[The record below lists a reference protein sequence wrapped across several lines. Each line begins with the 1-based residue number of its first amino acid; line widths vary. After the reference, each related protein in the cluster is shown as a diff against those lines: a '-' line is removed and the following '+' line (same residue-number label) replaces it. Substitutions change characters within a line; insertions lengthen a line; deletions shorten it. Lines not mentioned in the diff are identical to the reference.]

1 MRVGPDGVL
10 LLLVVV
16 TQSSSV
22 VMFSDLQQ
30 ETPPDHIPD
39 NTTLSIYHNLDHI
52 PDNTTLP
59 IYHNLDHIPDNTTLP
74 IYHNLHPEVLPTPPH
89 NKFISSLTYHN
100 PKQDFPHKSNH
111 NNNHPSSTTH
121 EHTEKLNTQEL
132 TEMKISSINLHNYTT
147 DIFTTRR
154 DTTSLSWLLVTVV
167 EREMKECD
175 MVVVYDA
182 AYGQTGVLDELLL
195 LPNIRQVVEVE
206 SVADLLGVVWV
217 SAGCR
222 GYLMLLHQP
231 ELLLV
236 YVDQGEEHWH
246 YHGRYFFVGLS
257 LDQLMALTVSKKGRK
272 TEHITGAVKAGTE
285 GQEWK
290 LYMNQLFWGDG
301 LIHVTTWR
309 GHRFSSQQVSLY
321 PDKLTDLRGAVLKVV
336 TFVWE
341 PSIFYYRA
349 EDGTVLFRYGTDIM
363 VTEAL
368 GQALNFTIQY
378 EEPPNGEMWGITTEN
393 GTLTGLRG
401 KLYRDEADI
410 GIANLYMTLNQ
421 RVGTEFSA
429 PYDTESNCFL
439 VRAEPPLPPWQALAF
454 PFHPWTW
461 LAVLVCLLLSG
472 PVLLLVAR
480 GSAKSGEE
488 VPSLQTLSDCYT
500 NTFGMHLRV
509 TAVHLPHRASTRVLV
524 SFLWVYTI
532 ILTIAYCTNLT
543 AYMLVSKQPRTINT
557 IKELHDSGLKVFGLG
572 DLFKRELSAASD
584 PYLQG
589 LSKTFQVHSSPLEIF
604 PNVLAGRGAL
614 LENEGH
620 LLFSATTRFT
630 SRGTSRVRIMKEC
643 FAPYN
648 IALGLQSN
656 SAIKRRLD
664 HVIGW
669 LQQAGL
675 VRRFFSDG
683 LRLAASTEEYGGGAE
698 EGEEVTGP
706 RGVIP
711 LSLDHLQGIFLVII
725 GGWLCSG
732 LVFILEKCLLPYRK

>member
-272 TEHITGAVKAGTE
+272 TEHITGAVK
-285 GQEWK
+285 
-290 LYMNQLFWGDG
+290 
-301 LIHVTTWR
+301 
-309 GHRFSSQQVSLY
+309 
-321 PDKLTDLRGAVLKVV
+321 VV

-368 GQALNFTIQY
+368 
-378 EEPPNGEMWGITTEN
+378 EN